1 MRFALEAA
9 KDLRDLARQL
19 SIGLRKLTIED
30 NMEIL
35 KVEDV
40 VMTASTEV
48 SIDNKLTFIP
58 SQYIITSQAG
68 NALITKGATSW
79 TISTL
84 YLKNNDASNEA
95 TITVIF
101 MR

>member
-1 MRFALEAA
+1 MA
-9 KDLRDLARQL
+9 
-19 SIGLRKLTIED
+19 
-30 NMEIL
+30 
-35 KVEDV
+35 
-40 VMTASTEV
+40 ASTEV

-58 SQYIITSQAG
+58 SQYIITSQIG
-68 NALITKGATSW
+68 DALITKGDTSW

-95 TITVIF
+95 TITIIF